1 MIRIYTIRGVLSM
14 RNTRGC
20 GTVSTCVNRH
30 FSRHERFGRLGQESV
45 RISIY
50 NPKTPA
56 YKRTIRRATTS
67 DERKGRNYW
76 RFHCSACRSAYK
88 AKNQRSSFLPLTRK
102 LRLVPEDSDPRSGT
116 SSQVAVLGYEFWQ
129 SRFGGALDVVGKQ
142 IRVEGHPFTIIG
154 VTRKWF
160 TGLSIGGPPDITIPI
175 TAYPQLTEGNEF
187 TLDTRSIL
195 WLSVIG
201 RLKDGITIEQA
212 RAQLQSFWLDVLLAT
227 ASTETPGARRERF
240 LSMGLEVTSAA
251 KGFRSDLRTQFTRP
265 LYVLAGIVGLILLV
279 A

>member
-102 LRLVPEDSDPRSGT
+102 LRLDERPASADRRKS
-116 SSQVAVLGYEFWQ
+116 AVC
-129 SRFGGALDVVGKQ
+129 
-142 IRVEGHPFTIIG
+142 
-154 VTRKWF
+154 
-160 TGLSIGGPPDITIPI
+160 
-175 TAYPQLTEGNEF
+175 
-187 TLDTRSIL
+187 
-195 WLSVIG
+195 
-201 RLKDGITIEQA
+201 
-212 RAQLQSFWLDVLLAT
+212 
-227 ASTETPGARRERF
+227 
-240 LSMGLEVTSAA
+240 
-251 KGFRSDLRTQFTRP
+251 
-265 LYVLAGIVGLILLV
+265 
-279 A
+279 

>member
-102 LRLVPEDSDPRSGT
+102 LRLVPALASLVKEYIGARKNGFLFETSRGLPMSPRNITRDSLHPILKEMGRESAGFHT
-116 SSQVAVLGYEFWQ
+116 FR
-129 SRFGGALDVVGKQ
+129 RF
-142 IRVEGHPFTIIG
+142 RE
-154 VTRKWF
+154 
-160 TGLSIGGPPDITIPI
+160 
-175 TAYPQLTEGNEF
+175 
-187 TLDTRSIL
+187 SIL
-195 WLSVIG
+195 QMS
-201 RLKDGITIEQA
+201 
-212 RAQLQSFWLDVLLAT
+212 
-227 ASTETPGARRERF
+227 
-240 LSMGLEVTSAA
+240 
-251 KGFRSDLRTQFTRP
+251 
-265 LYVLAGIVGLILLV
+265 
-279 A
+279 

>member
-30 FSRHERFGRLGQESV
+30 SSRHERFGRLGQESV

-102 LRLVPEDSDPRSGT
+102 LRLVRI
-116 SSQVAVLGYEFWQ
+116 Y
-129 SRFGGALDVVGKQ
+129 
-142 IRVEGHPFTIIG
+142 
-154 VTRKWF
+154 
-160 TGLSIGGPPDITIPI
+160 
-175 TAYPQLTEGNEF
+175 
-187 TLDTRSIL
+187 
-195 WLSVIG
+195 
-201 RLKDGITIEQA
+201 
-212 RAQLQSFWLDVLLAT
+212 SFRR
-227 ASTETPGARRERF
+227 PGSEKSYKRECQEKY
-240 LSMGLEVTSAA
+240 L
-251 KGFRSDLRTQFTRP
+251 
-265 LYVLAGIVGLILLV
+265 
-279 A
+279 

>member
-102 LRLVPEDSDPRSGT
+102 LRLGDCERPIMS
-116 SSQVAVLGYEFWQ
+116 
-129 SRFGGALDVVGKQ
+129 
-142 IRVEGHPFTIIG
+142 
-154 VTRKWF
+154 KWRA
-160 TGLSIGGPPDITIPI
+160 IQADAACAAIHE
-175 TAYPQLTEGNEF
+175 TADWNAEYPTAGQL
-187 TLDTRSIL
+187 
-195 WLSVIG
+195 
-201 RLKDGITIEQA
+201 
-212 RAQLQSFWLDVLLAT
+212 
-227 ASTETPGARRERF
+227 
-240 LSMGLEVTSAA
+240 
-251 KGFRSDLRTQFTRP
+251 
-265 LYVLAGIVGLILLV
+265 
-279 A
+279 

>member
-102 LRLVPEDSDPRSGT
+102 LRLGSARFQHFPPQEPVC
-116 SSQVAVLGYEFWQ
+116 LG
-129 SRFGGALDVVGKQ
+129 
-142 IRVEGHPFTIIG
+142 
-154 VTRKWF
+154 
-160 TGLSIGGPPDITIPI
+160 
-175 TAYPQLTEGNEF
+175 
-187 TLDTRSIL
+187 
-195 WLSVIG
+195 
-201 RLKDGITIEQA
+201 
-212 RAQLQSFWLDVLLAT
+212 
-227 ASTETPGARRERF
+227 
-240 LSMGLEVTSAA
+240 
-251 KGFRSDLRTQFTRP
+251 
-265 LYVLAGIVGLILLV
+265 LV
-279 A
+279 AWATPL

>member
-102 LRLVPEDSDPRSGT
+102 LRLGLANVRRRLEGRYGEEAT
-116 SSQVAVLGYEFWQ
+116 MQVSA
-129 SRFGGALDVVGKQ
+129 
-142 IRVEGHPFTIIG
+142 EGDCF
-154 VTRKWF
+154 
-160 TGLSIGGPPDITIPI
+160 
-175 TAYPQLTEGNEF
+175 
-187 TLDTRSIL
+187 
-195 WLSVIG
+195 
-201 RLKDGITIEQA
+201 
-212 RAQLQSFWLDVLLAT
+212 
-227 ASTETPGARRERF
+227 
-240 LSMGLEVTSAA
+240 
-251 KGFRSDLRTQFTRP
+251 
-265 LYVLAGIVGLILLV
+265 
-279 A
+279 